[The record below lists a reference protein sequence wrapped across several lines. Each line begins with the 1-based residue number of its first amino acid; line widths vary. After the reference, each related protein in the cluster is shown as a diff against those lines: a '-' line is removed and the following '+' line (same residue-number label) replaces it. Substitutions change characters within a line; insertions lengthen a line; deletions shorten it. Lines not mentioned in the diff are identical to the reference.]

1 MTGERANWGG
11 RMFKGISQY
20 FAGIG
25 LAMRVRAGKG
35 EAYAE
40 RLKAYGELSRV
51 DQVNPAAQ
59 AEVQV
64 AAKAIVTEAVMAEMR
79 STPIADLK
87 HYGAAVGPLQAAS
100 FQTVSDLIGHTLGS
114 LQGHRGIGEVTAGFA
129 MLRRSYTYTGDLDR
143 GQGRPRSIA

>member
-1 MTGERANWGG
+1 
-11 RMFKGISQY
+11 
-20 FAGIG
+20 
-25 LAMRVRAGKG
+25 
-35 EAYAE
+35 
-40 RLKAYGELSRV
+40 
-51 DQVNPAAQ
+51 
-59 AEVQV
+59 
-64 AAKAIVTEAVMAEMR
+64 MAEMR

-87 HYGAAVGPLQAAS
+87 HYGAAVGPLQAAG